1 MARHEMLVSLEVE
14 AAGVNWVLCFMHHA
28 LTLRASVSRPGS
40 RAIDKRMLVML
51 RSGLW
56 HSAEIDLMASARPER
71 SVSRPVVCQVE
82 VLAFSV
88 MVRFRAYARDN
99 A

>member
-1 MARHEMLVSLEVE
+1 MKCLSHSKLKLP
-14 AAGVNWVLCFMHHA
+14 VLTGFC
-28 LTLRASVSRPGS
+28 ASCIVSRPGS
-40 RAIDKRMLVML
+40 RAINKRMLVML

-56 HSAEIDLMASARPER
+56 YSAEIDLMASARPER